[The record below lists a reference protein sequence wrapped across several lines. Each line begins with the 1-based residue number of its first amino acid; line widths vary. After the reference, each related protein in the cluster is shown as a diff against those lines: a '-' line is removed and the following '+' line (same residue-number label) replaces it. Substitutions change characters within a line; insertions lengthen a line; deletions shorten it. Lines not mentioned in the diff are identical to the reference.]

1 MSKDVQVLG
10 QEVFANYPQQPHGG
24 KLVNRVVTGKKIGR
38 GKVSCKTIT
47 YDYD

>member
-24 KLVNRVVTGKKIGR
+24 KLVNRVVTGKKNWKRKGF
-38 GKVSCKTIT
+38 VQNN
-47 YDYD
+47 YL